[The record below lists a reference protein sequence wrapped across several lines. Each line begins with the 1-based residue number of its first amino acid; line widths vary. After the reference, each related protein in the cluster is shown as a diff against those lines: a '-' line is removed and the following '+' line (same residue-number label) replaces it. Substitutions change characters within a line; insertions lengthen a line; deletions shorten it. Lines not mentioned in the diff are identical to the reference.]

1 MIKMHSNLFK
11 FIFVKNYFK
20 FEGNNK
26 YLEILGILSLKITN
40 YIWKFDIFW
49 YFYHFLVLPP

>member
-26 YLEILGILSLKITN
+26 YLEILGILSLKIIN
-40 YIWKFDIFW
+40 CIWKFEIFGL
-49 YFYHFLVLPP
+49 FIIS